1 MRLRLVPLLFVLLLS
16 RSGAAQTR
24 TPAADT
30 ANPGR
35 QLFISSCG
43 VCHGI
48 DGRGGEHA
56 PNIATDPGAQA
67 LPSESLSEIIENGIP
82 SKGMPS
88 FKILGPASIQAVV
101 AYLRVLQGKGSI
113 ASVPGDPD
121 RGKSLFFGRA
131 GCSKCHMIQGQGGF
145 WGPDL
150 SSYGLTH
157 SPNEV
162 SDAILNPNRNLPR
175 TAEVVEAVSRSGQ
188 HWIGIARNED
198 NFSLQLQ
205 TPDGRFHLLMKSDLA
220 SLRRER
226 QSPMPSGYGAKLT
239 SREVDDI
246 VSFLVKAAEQPER
259 ARVLGDG
266 R

>member
-1 MRLRLVPLLFVLLLS
+1 MRLRLVALLFVLLLS
-16 RSGAAQTR
+16 QGGAAQTR
-24 TPAADT
+24 KPAAGT

-35 QLFISSCG
+35 QSFISSCG

-56 PNIATDPGAQA
+56 PNIATDPRVQA
-67 LPSESLSEIIENGIP
+67 LPSESLSQIIENGIP

-88 FKILGPASIQAVV
+88 FKALGPASIQAVV
-101 AYLRVLQGKGSI
+101 AYLRVLQGKGSVV
-113 ASVPGDPD
+113 SVPGDSD

-131 GCSKCHMIQGQGGF
+131 GCSRCHMIQGRGGF

-157 SPNEV
+157 SPNKI
-162 SDAILNPNRNLPR
+162 SDAILHPNQNLPR
-175 TAEVVEAVSRSGQ
+175 TAEVVEAVTRSGR

-205 TPDGRFHLLMKSDLA
+205 TPDGRFHLLIKSDLA

-226 QSPMPSGYGAKLT
+226 QSPMPSDYAAKLT

-246 VSFLVKAAEQPER
+246 VSFLLKAAEQPER
-259 ARVLGDG
+259 SRVLGDG

>member
-1 MRLRLVPLLFVLLLS
+1 MRLRLVALLFVLLLS
-16 RSGAAQTR
+16 QGGAAQTR
-24 TPAADT
+24 KPAAGT

-35 QLFISSCG
+35 QSFISSCG

-56 PNIATDPGAQA
+56 PNIATDPRVQA
-67 LPSESLSEIIENGIP
+67 LPSESLSQIIENGIP

-88 FKILGPASIQAVV
+88 FKALGPASIQSVV
-101 AYLRVLQGKGSI
+101 AYLRVLQGKGSVV
-113 ASVPGDPD
+113 SVPGDSD

-131 GCSKCHMIQGQGGF
+131 GCSRCHMIQGRGGF

-157 SPNEV
+157 SPNKI
-162 SDAILNPNRNLPR
+162 SDAILHPNQNLPR
-175 TAEVVEAVSRSGQ
+175 TAEVVEAVTRSGR

-205 TPDGRFHLLMKSDLA
+205 TPDGRFHLLIKSDLA

-226 QSPMPSGYGAKLT
+226 QSPMPSDYAAKLT

-246 VSFLVKAAEQPER
+246 VSFLLKAAEQPER
-259 ARVLGDG
+259 SRVLGDG